1 MRLAAALL
9 CLAFGVQDDAPD
21 DAKIRG
27 LIEQLGADFLEER
40 EPARKALEKAGKTAE
55 PRLIDGLSNPDHR
68 VRRACLE
75 LLTPLKS
82 TPAVRRA
89 NDLFALDDDAAVR
102 DAAFRLLQALGRE
115 AEDFL
120 IGALSSP
127 NPEFRKGA
135 LQSLAELRSVK
146 AVTRIAELVDHET
159 DSEVK
164 KAAWKCLLASG
175 KTAEPHL
182 RKYLRDPDPGLRR
195 DALQSLTG
203 STDPET
209 IAAIV
214 ALFAQ
219 ETDDAPLE
227 QAYTFLVA
235 SPSHAEPAFLAGLRS
250 PRQPTRLKSIL
261 GLRATKN
268 PKGLDSVG
276 ELFLGDCPPDVRS
289 AAADYLKSLGPS
301 AEPVLLKGLDVKE
314 NVVRLAA
321 IQVLGDMESE
331 RALEPIGKL
340 FREEKNQEVHERC
353 FDFLRRLG
361 IRAQAHLL
369 AALGDENKELRCQAI
384 IALGE
389 AKAEEAI
396 PRLLEFMTEL
406 DPRMREA
413 SEEALALIGPK
424 AIEQVKKAVADGRVR
439 KSAAE
444 AIEANFVRNEV
455 ERVLESQLGDDEFSG
470 FYEGQFKELE
480 TFGRDRAVPVLIRI
494 LSDRSYL
501 FRRSERHVRVED
513 FRNTMKELA
522 VMALGELGGDG
533 ALPAIKAFAG
543 EEALNDDAKKRI
555 REETYVALHRLGD
568 RKPLD
573 DYLRDIRQ
581 KADALLRDDKVESKE
596 KGIDNLFSLALLFT
610 RLRRLD
616 EATQVYDELL
626 AALDRSKLQKTRFQS
641 YFTTCYNLACL
652 HSLKGAKAK
661 ALEWLDKA
669 VRAGFKDRGWIRKDR
684 DLDNIREEEGFKK
697 LLADDKLFEKLPS
710 DRDPGDR

>member
-9 CLAFGVQDDAPD
+9 CLTFGVQEDAPD

-40 EPARKALEKAGKTAE
+40 EPARKALEKAGKAAE

-82 TPAVRRA
+82 TSALRRA
-89 NDLFALDDDAAVR
+89 NDLFTQDDDAAVR
-102 DAAFRLLQALGRE
+102 ESAFRLLQGLARE
-115 AEDFL
+115 AEDSI

-135 LQSLAELRSVK
+135 LQTLAELRSLK
-146 AVTRIAELVDHET
+146 AVTRIAELVDRET

-175 KTAEPHL
+175 KTAETHL

-195 DALQSLTG
+195 DALQSFIG
-203 STDPET
+203 STEPET

-227 QAYTFLVA
+227 QAYTFLVS
-235 SPSHAEPAFLAGLRS
+235 SPVHAEAAFLAGLKS
-250 PRQPTRLKSIL
+250 PRQPTRLKSIM
-261 GLRATKN
+261 GLKAIKN
-268 PKGLDSVG
+268 PKGLDPVG

-289 AAADYLKSLGPS
+289 TAADYLKSLS
-301 AEPVLLKGLDVKE
+301 TAAEPVLLKGLEGKE
-314 NVVRLAA
+314 NAVRLAA
-321 IQVLGDMESE
+321 IQVLGEMESE
-331 RALEPIGKL
+331 KALEPIGKL

-361 IRAQAHLL
+361 IRAQSHLL

-396 PRLLEFMTEL
+396 PRLVEFMTEL

-413 SEEALALIGPK
+413 SEEALALIGPR

-494 LSDRSYL
+494 LSDRTYV
-501 FRRSERHVRVED
+501 FRRSERHVMVET

-533 ALPAIKAFAG
+533 ALQAIKAFATD
-543 EEALNDDAKKRI
+543 EALGDPAKQRL

-581 KADALLRDDKVESKE
+581 KADGLLRDDKAESKE
-596 KGIDNLFSLALLFT
+596 LGVDRLFSLGLLLT
-610 RLRRLD
+610 RLRRYD

-626 AALDRSKLQKTRFQS
+626 AALDRNKMEKTRLRS
-641 YFTTCYNLACL
+641 YPTTCYNLACL
-652 HSLKGAKAK
+652 QSLKGAKAK
-661 ALEWLDKA
+661 AVEWLDKA
-669 VRAGFKDRGWIRKDR
+669 VRAGFRDRGWIRKDR
-684 DLDNIREEEGFKK
+684 DLDNIREEEGYKK
-697 LLADDKLFEKLPS
+697 ILADDSLFEKKPLDQDPA
-710 DRDPGDR
+710 DR